1 MGKVLEESVE
11 SGETIDAKNLFG
23 KFALDGIAT
32 AGFGIESNSFQD
44 PNNAFRQNALKLVK

>member
-1 MGKVLEESVE
+1 MGKVLEDSVE
-11 SGETIDAKNLFG
+11 NGEMIDAKDLFG